1 MFATTQECN
10 GAVVPVVARPD
21 ALLVTADNRGL
32 LDEAIAK
39 VQSLLGPAFES
50 AAKLNALAATV
61 KLQPGTLDVAFLE
74 HKIPTLQGTTWSTD
88 LDYFE
93 PALPNNSFRPADN
106 PAKASAATTSI
117 GGKGSVLVLDS
128 PIDLRYAAT
137 IAGLGVDLA
146 GPTATYDVDGNELI
160 DEDHGH
166 GVFVAALIKRL
177 APLADV
183 TLYGV
188 NGGQIPGSARWS
200 PMMFTDAD
208 LIAAMG
214 DGVRAVGQR
223 DDDAP
228 LVRRRQ
234 PLARRRQLRRRR
246 RPARPRPLHA
256 RPRRRRRRPP
266 ADRTSPPPATTV
278 STSPTSRPPSAT
290 AKTMEAAAA
299 RIDDEVGQSPSAE
312 GDAVRTIGT
321 DLALRT
327 IAVGSWTAGVRDGF
341 SNCGDWV
348 NAVADGAGTVSRY
361 PSPNGWAS
369 WSGTSFA
376 TPQVERGDRRTARRP
391 ASWSSDAIGAC

>member
-1 MFATTQECN
+1 M
-10 GAVVPVVARPD
+10 VPVVARPD
-21 ALLVTADNRGL
+21 ELLVTADSRGL

-39 VQSLLGPAFES
+39 LQTLLGPTFHS
-50 AAKLNALAATV
+50 AAKVNALAATV
-61 KLQPGTLDVAFLE
+61 QLQPGTLDVAFLA
-74 HKIPTLQGTTWSTD
+74 HKVPTLQGTTWSTD
-88 LDYFE
+88 LNYLE

-137 IAGLGVDLA
+137 IAGLGVNLA
-146 GPTATYDVDGNELI
+146 GPTATYDVDGNKLI

-200 PMMFTDAD
+200 PMMFSDAD
-208 LIAAMG
+208 LIASMG
-214 DGVRAVGQR
+214 TAFGLSGNGTTTRRSFDVVNLSLGGASCGGVAARLGLGRFMRDLAVAAVG
-223 DDDAP
+223 
-228 LVRRRQ
+228 
-234 PLARRRQLRRRR
+234 
-246 RPARPRPLHA
+246 
-256 RPRRRRRRPP
+256 RPP
-266 ADRTSPPPATTV
+266 TYVAAAGNDGLDVAHLPAAFRDT
-278 STSPTSRPPSAT
+278 
-290 AKTMEAAAA
+290 KTMEAAAE
-299 RIDDEVGQSPSAE
+299 RIDDEVGQSPSPE
-312 GDAVRTIGT
+312 GDAVRKIGT

-348 NAVADGAGTVSRY
+348 NGTAGGAGAVSRY

-376 TPQVERGDRRTARRP
+376 TPQVSAAIVHGK
-391 ASWSSDAIGAC
+391 ASGVVVKDAIGAC